1 MDFGLE
7 STLYLMKGILMDK
20 NNLIKS
26 DSLLQKEFDI
36 AIKNEDI
43 KQAVYLYQ
51 ELIRRNGFCGVNNY
65 NEFEF

>member
-1 MDFGLE
+1 
-7 STLYLMKGILMDK
+7 MDK

>member
-1 MDFGLE
+1 
-7 STLYLMKGILMDK
+7 MDK

-43 KQAVYLYQ
+43 KQAVYLYH
-51 ELIRRNGFCGVNNY
+51 EFIRRNGFCGVNNY